1 MIFIGTHYAHKHGV
15 LYSGFQKHFS
25 RNQFRDGKPA
35 KRDKS
40 MLCNATWLYNFNGD
54 GSGPCVID
62 RKLINNYATF
72 GVLDAPHLLY
82 H

>member
-1 MIFIGTHYAHKHGV
+1 MKFIGTLYAHKYVV
-15 LYSGFQKHFS
+15 LYFGFQKHFS

-62 RKLINNYATF
+62 RKVINNYATF

>member
-1 MIFIGTHYAHKHGV
+1 MKFIGTHYAHKYVV
-15 LYSGFQKHFS
+15 LCFGFQKH
-25 RNQFRDGKPA
+25 FRDGKPA

-62 RKLINNYATF
+62 RKVIKNYATF